1 MTYCKCIYLVDIV
14 ADGET
19 VNVEAL
25 LHQFEAD
32 EGDGEEAD
40 NHTTHGSVPGNTSNR
55 IIDMVKSVEEY
66 TYGLFLDKLCSRDA
80 IEIVK
85 SMQQFVSKFNANVR
99 VYRR

>member
-1 MTYCKCIYLVDIV
+1 M
-14 ADGET
+14 
-19 VNVEAL
+19 EAL

-32 EGDGEEAD
+32 EGDGDEAD
-40 NHTTHGSVPGNTSNR
+40 LHTAGSFPGNTSNR

-66 TYGLFLDKLCSRDA
+66 TYGLFIDKLCSRDA